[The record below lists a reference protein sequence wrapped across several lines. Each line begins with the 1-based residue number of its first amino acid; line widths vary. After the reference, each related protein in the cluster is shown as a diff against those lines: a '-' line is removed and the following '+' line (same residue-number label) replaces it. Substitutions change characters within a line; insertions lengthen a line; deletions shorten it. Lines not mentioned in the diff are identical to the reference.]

1 MGNLD
6 DFVDNLQEQVFN
18 EAREAYGEKGFQRW
32 RNPRYHGRMATP
44 DAQAR
49 VTGKCGD
56 TIEIYLKFE
65 NDLVSEASYFTDG
78 CASSSIC
85 GSFAAEL
92 ALGKNPD
99 ALANISGNEVL
110 KKIGRLPKNDLHCA
124 DLAATA
130 VQEALTCYMTRF
142 KEC

>member
-6 DFVDNLQEQVFN
+6 DFVDNLQEQVFK
-18 EAREAYGEKGFQRW
+18 EAREAFGEKGFQRW
-32 RNPRYHGRMATP
+32 RNPRYHGRMAAP
-44 DAQAR
+44 DAHACI
-49 VTGKCGD
+49 TGKCGD
-56 TIEIYLKFE
+56 TMEIYLKFE

-92 ALGKNPD
+92 ALGRDPD
-99 ALANISGNEVL
+99 ALADISGNKVL

-124 DLAATA
+124 ELAATA
-130 VQEALTCYMTRF
+130 VQEALACYMTRF
-142 KEC
+142 KQ